1 MQVTFLRSSKSFE
14 TNILVPEEQRKTSN
28 KFVSLIQKGEF
39 ASRKRSQ
46 LVLRNEDSQV
56 SAGQSSFLGG
66 LRLYLLKLDKE
77 QMNIGRRAACL
88 PGYSTLKLPSVLG
101 NTAKQRFRNN
111 CLNMC
116 KQTAFVPSK
125 SELSDQ
131 IKETLADFQSGVQT
145 TLLHKESLKAKARP
159 QQVLQMRD
167 LGSTVSAI
175 DLEFNQQVNSRRNN
189 KRTNERRQKVTRIVK
204 TRLACLEADDCSAS
218 DQMED
223 LQINQNFCDFVF
235 VPWQP
240 PPTENSSISS
250 SQASSVFQ
258 KQLVPRRALV
268 GDKTMEVLTSREG
281 FMRLRTIIERDRN
294 FLCSYF
300 GMSQPPTDD
309 MVVSQPNIAEERPKM
324 PKKVK
329 NDPWSLENLNEPK
342 RRQREE
348 EGFVLNRKFFQS
360 KKSIWM
366 NIIESLLDARTS
378 ISKKQVG
385 YYRLFLVVNQSKL
398 RSQSEDSIENFVGR
412 LAKDIETDVK
422 FDFSFRPIDINQVL
436 IR

>member
-1 MQVTFLRSSKSFE
+1 
-14 TNILVPEEQRKTSN
+14 
-28 KFVSLIQKGEF
+28 
-39 ASRKRSQ
+39 
-46 LVLRNEDSQV
+46 
-56 SAGQSSFLGG
+56 
-66 LRLYLLKLDKE
+66 
-77 QMNIGRRAACL
+77 
-88 PGYSTLKLPSVLG
+88 
-101 NTAKQRFRNN
+101 
-111 CLNMC
+111 
-116 KQTAFVPSK
+116 
-125 SELSDQ
+125 
-131 IKETLADFQSGVQT
+131 
-145 TLLHKESLKAKARP
+145 
-159 QQVLQMRD
+159 
-167 LGSTVSAI
+167 
-175 DLEFNQQVNSRRNN
+175 
-189 KRTNERRQKVTRIVK
+189 
-204 TRLACLEADDCSAS
+204 
-218 DQMED
+218 
-223 LQINQNFCDFVF
+223 
-235 VPWQP
+235 
-240 PPTENSSISS
+240 
-250 SQASSVFQ
+250 
-258 KQLVPRRALV
+258 
-268 GDKTMEVLTSREG
+268 MEVLTSREG

-398 RSQSEDSIENFVGR
+398 RSQSEDLIENFVGR